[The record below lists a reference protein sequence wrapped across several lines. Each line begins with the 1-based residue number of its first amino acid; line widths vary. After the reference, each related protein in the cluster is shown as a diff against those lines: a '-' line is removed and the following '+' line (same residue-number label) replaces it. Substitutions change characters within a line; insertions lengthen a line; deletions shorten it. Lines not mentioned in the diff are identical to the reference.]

1 MSSETIKVVMDTAA
15 TARSEPSRVSR
26 APRPPRWN
34 PSLLGGIGVIG
45 VYVVLGVIGM
55 FWTPYPPG
63 ASGVGPSFA
72 PPGAEHLFGTDRLG
86 RDIASMVWAATPL
99 DLGIVIT
106 AVLAA
111 FAIGTVIGT
120 LAGFYG
126 SGLDTLITRLLE
138 VLQSFP
144 ALLLALLVV
153 QAIGPGFA
161 NVVMVLVLVGVANYI
176 RLARAEVLS
185 KKTMQYTEAAKLAG
199 ASPLQVAFLH
209 ILPNSWGPL
218 IAYSSINAAWSVL
231 IVASLGFLGVGLP
244 PGTPEWGSLIAQ
256 GQTAITSGLW
266 WVSLFPGL
274 AIVGLATGF
283 YLLGDGLNELTDPRR
298 R

>member
-1 MSSETIKVVMDTAA
+1 MSSEVIKIAKNAA
-15 TARSEPSRVSR
+15 VTTSASPARTKG
-26 APRPPRWN
+26 PRRSSRWN
-34 PSLLGGIGVIG
+34 PSLLGGIGVLG
-45 VYVVLGVIGM
+45 VYAVLGAIGL

-63 ASGVGPSFA
+63 ASGTGPSFA
-72 PPGAEHLFGTDRLG
+72 PPSAEHLFGTDRLG

-153 QAIGPGFA
+153 QVIGPGFA
-161 NVVMVLVLVGVANYI
+161 NVVMVLVLIGVANYI

-218 IAYSSINAAWSVL
+218 IAYSSVNAAWSVL

-283 YLLGDGLNELTDPRR
+283 YLLGDGLTELTDPRR